1 MDFALTD
8 TQNGLQEL
16 ARRIFAE
23 QASQQRLRQ
32 LDGSGYYDADLWR
45 QLAESGLLGI
55 MLDEAC
61 GGVSE
66 PFETLAVLLEEA
78 GRGVAPVPLLE
89 VLVGGAL
96 LLQWAPRTRESSQA
110 LEALIAGQAMICAAL
125 YEPGQRHWAQVQSRA
140 ERQGNVWRLSGAKH
154 LVTAADLQG
163 VCWTLAHD
171 GDGLGL
177 FLFDLRADGIESVRQ
192 VTTTGEYLFAL
203 ELNDVAA
210 VQLAAGDEA
219 LALVERVELHLM
231 AGCAAMAVGVCGEM
245 TRMAARHTS
254 EREQFGKPLA
264 TFQAVAHRLADC
276 HIDIEALRGLTQQ
289 AVCRL
294 DQPGSAGELVEAVL
308 AAKAFAG
315 EALHRISHATQQVHG
330 GTGVD
335 RDYPLFRY
343 CLLAK
348 KLELAYG
355 SPAEVLQ
362 RLGAA
367 LVA

>member
-8 TQNGLQEL
+8 TQAGLQEL
-16 ARRIFAE
+16 AKRIFSE
-23 QASQQRLRQ
+23 QASQERLRQ
-32 LDGSGYYDADLWR
+32 LDETGYYDAGLWR

-55 MLDEAC
+55 TLDEAC
-61 GGVSE
+61 GGVGES
-66 PFETLAVLLEEA
+66 FETLGVLLEEA
-78 GRGVAPVPLLE
+78 GRGVVPVPLLE

-110 LEALIAGQAMICAAL
+110 LEALATGEAMVCAAL
-125 YEPGQRHWAQVQSRA
+125 HEPGQWHWAQVKSRA
-140 ERQGNVWRLSGAKH
+140 ERQDDGWRLNGAKH
-154 LVTAADLQG
+154 LVAAADQQG

-171 GDGLGL
+171 EDGLGL
-177 FLFDLRADGIESVRQ
+177 FLFDLRADGIERARQ
-192 VTTTGEYLFAL
+192 VASSGEYLFAL

-210 VQLAAGDEA
+210 VRLVGGDEA
-219 LALVERVELHLM
+219 LALVERIELHLM
-231 AGCAAMAVGVCGEM
+231 AGCAAMAVGVCDEM

-276 HIDIEALRGLTQQ
+276 HIDIAALRGLTQQ
-289 AVCRL
+289 ALCRL
-294 DQPGSAGELVEAVL
+294 DQPGSAAELVEAVL
-308 AAKAFAG
+308 AAKIFAG
-315 EALHRISHATQQVHG
+315 EALHRVSHATQQVHG

-348 KLELAYG
+348 KLELAHG